1 MDCYMGTI
9 LPFAFNYAPSYFDF
23 CNGQQYRVSQYQ
35 ALFALLGKFYGG
47 DGVTTFNLPNLQGRM
62 PIGFGQLQTVIHNM
76 GDTGG
81 TANVQLSTANMPAH
95 THTPALQVKLQAS
108 GTANPTT
115 PASIPSAQAPFIG
128 ASGGGTGLATIWST
142 TLKDPVDV
150 GGTSITGQ
158 LNPTGGNVPVSV
170 MNPFLAIN
178 FCIAITGIFPMRN
191 D

>member
-1 MDCYMGTI
+1 MAITSHTFNVVFSHLSSSAHFNINKELVMDCYMGTI
-9 LPFAFNYAPSYFDF
+9 LPFAFNFAPSYFDF

-47 DGVTTFNLPNLQGRM
+47 DGATTFNLPNLQGRM

-115 PASIPSAQAPFIG
+115 PASIPQHRRRSLVLPAAAWGWQP
-128 ASGGGTGLATIWST
+128 SGQ
-142 TLKDPVDV
+142 PH
-150 GGTSITGQ
+150 
-158 LNPTGGNVPVSV
+158 
-170 MNPFLAIN
+170 
-178 FCIAITGIFPMRN
+178 
-191 D
+191 

>member
-47 DGVTTFNLPNLQGRM
+47 DGATTFNLPNLQGRM

-95 THTPALQVKLQAS
+95 AYPR
-108 GTANPTT
+108 
-115 PASIPSAQAPFIG
+115 F
-128 ASGGGTGLATIWST
+128 TG
-142 TLKDPVDV
+142 K
-150 GGTSITGQ
+150 ITGQ
-158 LNPTGGNVPVSV
+158 RHCQPYNTGQYSLSTGAVHWCFRRRHGAGNHLVNHTKRSCRRRRYQYYGSTEPYRREC
-170 MNPFLAIN
+170 P
-178 FCIAITGIFPMRN
+178 CICHEPISG